1 MVENNNNDGLVYPL
15 PDSTEAV
22 IQRTIEG
29 IQRLIKIHNSPQG
42 DEEEEKTDVN
52 NQMIQCPNC
61 KASMTVDALGEHV
74 NANPQTKQQ
83 AIEEQ
88 LQLWGHVYDRNYL
101 IQNTV
106 FCPACGK
113 ISHFGDWANDN

>member
-42 DEEEEKTDVN
+42 EGDEEEKTDVN
-52 NQMIQCPNC
+52 N
-61 KASMTVDALGEHV
+61 
-74 NANPQTKQQ
+74 
-83 AIEEQ
+83 
-88 LQLWGHVYDRNYL
+88 R
-101 IQNTV
+101 
-106 FCPACGK
+106 
-113 ISHFGDWANDN
+113 